1 MTKINKI
8 ILQGFKSFAKRTEL
22 LFGDQ
27 FNVVLGPNGSGK
39 SNVGDALCFVLGRGS
54 SKSLRAEKSANLIY
68 NGGKTKTPAK
78 YAEVSIFFDNEKKT
92 FPIEEKEIKLTRLV
106 KQNGNSIYRIN
117 NKKHTRQE
125 VLDLLAHGRINPDG
139 FNIILQGDIVQ
150 FIEMPPV
157 ERRKI
162 IEEIAGISVYEEKK
176 EKAVREL
183 ENVEQKIKDAE
194 LILNERKGHLH
205 ELKKE
210 RDHALKFKEL
220 RDKVNENKA
229 TYLKLQIDKKQQLLD
244 DLQNKID
251 HAKEKLQQKEQEI
264 AGYKKKNDDLRKEGE
279 RITKEIEEKGEREQ
293 VMLHREVEQLKVA
306 LATNK
311 TRIENCQHEIAKV
324 STRKEQL
331 AHDLKEMAERVKSL
345 EEKKRLLAKQ
355 RMEKGQELAKIDASL
370 AQFRTKHGIENA
382 TQIEKEIEEIDKKAE
397 AYEKEIQDA
406 RQQQQHFL
414 RRKDQIEYELKTLD
428 ARLEKVHQI
437 EQEQGSQMTAL
448 KGKKELFKKTTV
460 ELNTCLAEDSS
471 FATRLADSRKRLHD
485 ASEYHAKI
493 RAQTAGMQERLAGE
507 LAIKKILELRQ
518 QKRGIYGL
526 VSELGEVNS
535 KYAAALEVAD
545 GNKITS
551 IVVDDDK
558 VAAECIKY
566 LKENRLGIAT
576 FLPLNKM
583 KPVKIDPETKACLT
597 ARGTHG
603 LALDLV
609 TFEPKFKQVFSYV
622 FGNTLVV
629 DDIDTARR
637 IGVGR
642 VKMVTLDG
650 DLADISGAMK
660 GGFRKKER
668 TGLGFQQKELMKD
681 LHDAEKEIAEMQN
694 LTEVLER
701 KRKEN
706 EERIITLR
714 KTKAELEGEVI
725 SLEKSLHLESHDLET
740 ALGGKD
746 ALLGE
751 MKKVDKDLQGVEER
765 ITAINRELA
774 LQKIKRQELRTRIS
788 QLHNPTL
795 VAELKSFEETR
806 AAVREAIITYDAE
819 GKNIEEQ
826 IALSLPEREKIL
838 GIIKQHEKEVEHFQD
853 ESKKLAEKVQED
865 EKMLQ
870 RREEQAQAFYQ
881 KYKALFAEQQ
891 KIQNEMTSN
900 DQKADEH
907 RDYARKIEIEMNTH
921 SLEHAQIKGEFAG
934 LATEFE
940 QYKAVPRSDKPEHVL
955 KQEIEK
961 YERLVENLGSVNMR
975 ALEVYETIEKEYNAL
990 LDKKET
996 LKTEKEAV
1004 VVLIAE
1010 IETKKT
1016 DIFMKSFDV
1025 LNTHFQQIFSTL
1037 STKGEAS
1044 LALEKPDHI
1053 FDEGVLIKVRLTGAK
1068 FLDIRG
1074 LSGGEKT
1081 LTALAFIFAIQEYQP
1096 HYFYVLD
1103 EVDAAL
1109 DKHNSEKL
1117 AQLIRQYTQK
1127 AQYLVV
1133 SHNDALISEAD
1144 YLYGVSMDEHGMSN
1158 VTSLRL

>member
-1 MTKINKI
+1 M
-8 ILQGFKSFAKRTEL
+8 QGFKSFAKRTEL

-92 FPIEEKEIKLTRLV
+92 FPLEEKEMKVTRIV
-106 KQNGNSIYRIN
+106 KPNGNSMYRIN

-162 IEEIAGISVYEEKK
+162 IEEIAGISVYEVKK

-183 ENVEQKIKDAE
+183 ENVEQKLKDAD
-194 LILNERKGHLH
+194 LILNERKVHLN

-229 TYLKLQIDKKQQLLD
+229 TYLKLQVDKKQDIVD
-244 DLQNKID
+244 DLQKKVD
-251 HAKEKLQQKEQEI
+251 HAKEKLLQKEQEI
-264 AGYKKKNDDLRKEGE
+264 TTYKKKNEDMRKEAE
-279 RITKEIEEKGEREQ
+279 RITREIEEKGEREQ
-293 VMLHREVEQLKVA
+293 VLLHREVEQLKVA

-311 TRIENCQHEIAKV
+311 TRIENCQHEVVKV
-324 STRKEQL
+324 NIRKEQL
-331 AHDLKEMAERVKSL
+331 TGDLKEMAERMKSL
-345 EEKKRLLAKQ
+345 EEKKRLLTKQ
-355 RMEKGQELAKIDASL
+355 RMEKDHELQKIDASL
-370 AQFRTKHGIENA
+370 LQFRTKHGIDNA
-382 TQIEKEIEEIDKKAE
+382 TQIEKEIEEIDKNTE
-397 AYEKEIQDA
+397 GYEKDIQDA
-406 RQQQQHFL
+406 RQQQQNLL

-428 ARLEKVHQI
+428 SRLEKVRQI
-437 EQEQGSQMTAL
+437 EQENSSQIMIL
-448 KGKKELFKKTTV
+448 KGKKEFFKKTTL

-471 FATRLADSRKRLHD
+471 FATRLADARKRLSD
-485 ASEYHAKI
+485 AHESHAKI
-493 RAQTAGMQERLAGE
+493 RAQTVGVKERLAGE
-507 LAIKKILELRQ
+507 LAIKTILELRT

-535 KYAAALEVAD
+535 KYAAALEVAA

-551 IVVDDDK
+551 IVVEDDK
-558 VAAECIKY
+558 VAADCIKY

-583 KPVKIDPETKACLT
+583 KQIKIDPETKTCLT
-597 ARGTHG
+597 TRGTHG

-609 TFEPKFKQVFSYV
+609 TFEPKFKHVFSYV
-622 FGNTLVV
+622 FGNTVVV

-650 DLADISGAMK
+650 DLTDISGAMK

-681 LHDAEKEIAEMQN
+681 LHDAEKEIADMQN
-694 LTEVLER
+694 LMDALER

-706 EERIITLR
+706 EEKIVALRKSKAEFEGEIITF
-714 KTKAELEGEVI
+714 
-725 SLEKSLHLESHDLET
+725 EKSLHLDSHDLET
-740 ALGGKD
+740 TMHGKD
-746 ALLGE
+746 VLADE
-751 MKKVDKDLQGVEER
+751 MKKVDGELQGIQER
-765 ITAINRELA
+765 ITAINRDLA
-774 LQKIKRQELRTRIS
+774 LQKMKRQELRTRIS

-806 AAVREAIITYDAE
+806 SAVREALITYDAE
-819 GKNIEEQ
+819 RKNIDVQ

-838 GIIKQHEKEVEHFQD
+838 SIVKQHEKEIDGFSQEG
-853 ESKKLAEKVQED
+853 KKLTEKVLAD
-865 EKMLQ
+865 EHMLQ
-870 RREEQAQAFYQ
+870 QKEEQAQAFYQ
-881 KYKALFAEQQ
+881 KYKSLFAQRQE
-891 KIQNEMTSN
+891 IQNGMIKN
-900 DQKADEH
+900 DQKTDEL
-907 RDYARKIEIEMNTH
+907 RDHARKMEIEMNTY
-921 SLEHAQIKGEFAG
+921 SLENAQLKGELAG
-934 LATEFE
+934 LVTEFE
-940 QYKAVPRSDKPEHVL
+940 QYKGVPLADKPEHIL

-961 YERLVENLGSVNMR
+961 YEKMVENLGSVNMR
-975 ALEVYETIEKEYNAL
+975 ALEVYETIEQEFHAL
-990 LDKKET
+990 LEKKEK
-996 LKTEKEAV
+996 LKTEKDDV
-1004 VVLIAE
+1004 VVLITE
-1010 IETKKT
+1010 IETKKK

-1044 LALEKPDHI
+1044 LVLENQDHI
-1053 FDEGVLIKVRLTGAK
+1053 FDEGVLIKVRLTGTK

-1081 LTALAFIFAIQEYQP
+1081 LTALAFIFSIQEYQP

-1117 AQLIRQYTQK
+1117 AKLIRQYTQK
-1127 AQYLVV
+1127 AQYVVV